1 MQSAVPPEIWS
12 GVSCLHSRVHQCLK
26 EKHTNE
32 EIKVETIS
40 RIRVYP
46 LKNWY
51 TFPQSIAVT
60 HESPEIV
67 SWNASSVHMVELTI
81 PLETGAE
88 NAGAMKQ
95 IRNAELV
102 DSGTQDSYKATH
114 NRWGWFKRVH
124 SCHQFLTNGH
134 NSECQTQIKYTPG
147 EGGQSPSFRRITLH

>member
-1 MQSAVPPEIWS
+1 MHSAVLS
-12 GVSCLHSRVHQCLK
+12 VHSRVHQRLK
-26 EKHTNE
+26 EKQTDE
-32 EIKVETIS
+32 EINVEIIS

-46 LKNWY
+46 LKNQY
-51 TFPQSIAVT
+51 TFFQSIAVT

-102 DSGTQDSYKATH
+102 DSGTQDSYQATH
-114 NRWGWFKRVH
+114 NR
-124 SCHQFLTNGH
+124 
-134 NSECQTQIKYTPG
+134 
-147 EGGQSPSFRRITLH
+147 

>member
-1 MQSAVPPEIWS
+1 MWPRVF
-12 GVSCLHSRVHQCLK
+12 CLHSRVHQRLR
-26 EKHTNE
+26 EKQTLE
-32 EIKVETIS
+32 EIKGEIIS

-46 LKNWY
+46 LKNRY

-60 HESPEIV
+60 HERTEIV

-102 DSGTQDSYKATH
+102 DSGTQDSYQPTH
-114 NRWGWFKRVH
+114 NR
-124 SCHQFLTNGH
+124 
-134 NSECQTQIKYTPG
+134 
-147 EGGQSPSFRRITLH
+147 

>member
-1 MQSAVPPEIWS
+1 MWPR
-12 GVSCLHSRVHQCLK
+12 VSCLHSRVHQRLIK
-26 EKHTNE
+26 ETQTYE
-32 EIKVETIS
+32 EIKVEIIS

-46 LKNWY
+46 LKNRY

-60 HESPEIV
+60 HERPEVV

-102 DSGTQDSYKATH
+102 DSGTQDSNQATH
-114 NRWGWFKRVH
+114 
-124 SCHQFLTNGH
+124 SC
-134 NSECQTQIKYTPG
+134 
-147 EGGQSPSFRRITLH
+147 